1 MDSNY
6 KVINS
11 IKLKLE
17 HNSYRLENEQN
28 FNLLIE
34 LITYHKNTYNAI
46 LNSRHTLNENSKY
59 GKYKYLLSWITKTVI
74 KLNNPEYTLKTKIYW
89 IINDIR
95 DFEKCANAA
104 CSETTEHRNIIDLV
118 KGYGH
123 HKGVQLFHCSKRCA
137 RFSSD
142 TRSKIENTCIEKYG
156 HKHHLQNESVKLKL
170 ANTMISRYGVK
181 CAYQKPDVVKKA
193 RRTTIEKYG
202 VEFPFQNKE
211 ILNYARNRLF
221 EKYGVYCISQI
232 PGYYENVIVPSN
244 LKKYGMRNPI
254 SMKFVQDKRQNTC
267 MKKYGCANV
276 MQNRNIRIKQ
286 QVSSD
291 GYQYDGNT
299 FDSSWELVVYLIEK
313 HNGSDITYNPN
324 ISFKYECNN
333 KQSTYFPDFQING
346 VLVEVKGDQFFKPDG
361 TMYCPYRHNWQSD
374 DDYECL
380 CRKFEAKHQCMI
392 ANGIKILRS
401 KEINEYFKLLNESKQ
416 CAQIYSNVLNRKNNK

>member
-1 MDSNY
+1 MDFNY
-6 KVINS
+6 KVING
-11 IKLKLE
+11 IRLKLE

-28 FNLLIE
+28 FDLLIE
-34 LITYHKNTYNAI
+34 LITCHKNTYNAI

-59 GKYKYLLSWITKTVI
+59 GKYRHLLSWITETAI
-74 KLNNPEYTLKTKIYW
+74 KLSDPEYTLKTKIYW

-104 CSETTEHRNIIDLV
+104 CSETTEHRNIVDLV

-123 HKGVQLFHCSKRCA
+123 HKGIRLFHCSKSCA
-137 RFSSD
+137 GFSCD

-156 HKHHLQNESVKLKL
+156 YKHHLQNESVKLKL

-193 RRTTIEKYG
+193 RRAIIEKYG

-254 SMKFVQDKRQNTC
+254 SMKSVQDKRQGTC

-276 MQNRNIRIKQ
+276 MQNRSIRIKQ
-286 QVSSD
+286 QVSSN

-324 ISFKYECNN
+324 ISFKYEYNN
-333 KQSTYFPDFQING
+333 KQYTYFPDFQING

-374 DDYECL
+374 DDYAHL

-392 ANGIKILRS
+392 ANGVKILRS

-416 CAQIYSNVLNRKNNK
+416 CAQIYSDVLSRKNNK